1 MSGAAYDLVVVG
13 GGVTGA
19 GVARD
24 AALRGLKVAL
34 VERGEPG
41 GGTTAASTHLIHG
54 GVRYLLYDR
63 LTTHATCWDSGHI
76 VRTAGDLLTRLP
88 IVWPVY
94 RGHARGLETVETL
107 FEEYDRFQPMKYGR
121 PHLRLT
127 AEATARLVPGLKTE
141 GLLGAL
147 AFDEWWVDAE
157 KLAAR
162 TLDSARAAGAE
173 IFLKTPAEAMLRD
186 GARVSG
192 ISAGGREF
200 RSRLVVNAAGPWV
213 DRVAQMAGA
222 RLPLRL
228 MKGTH
233 LIWKD
238 PKRVPVGLLL
248 EAADRERYVF
258 VVPSPLGTWVG
269 PTDLPGPDDPDQTR
283 TTPEETDYLIRS
295 VRRYFSDWPQTPDRT
310 IVGSRPILGQPGAEK
325 LLSRDF
331 EVFDHESRDGVGGL
345 LTIGGGKMSDYRVMA
360 EAAVDAACRK
370 LGVSASATTQ
380 TLTLDG
386 RPVGAIPNF
395 TPPNPALKNFLKT
408 RPRLREAHALAYLG
422 AAFAAHT
429 ARRAFGLC
437 PAQDEA
443 AFLRRYAA

>member
-1 MSGAAYDLVVVG
+1 MTEFDLVVIG

-34 VERGEPG
+34 VERAEPG

-94 RGHARGLETVETL
+94 RGHSRGLETVETL
-107 FEEYDRFQPMKYGR
+107 LEEYDRFQPMKYGR

-127 AEATARLVPGLKTE
+127 PEATLKIVPGLKAE
-141 GLLGAL
+141 GLRGAL
-147 AFDEWWVDAE
+147 VFDEWWVDAQA
-157 KLAAR
+157 LAAR
-162 TLDSARAAGAE
+162 TLDSARRAGAE
-173 IFLKTPAEAMLRD
+173 ALVRVPAEAILRD
-186 GARVSG
+186 GARVVG
-192 ISAGGREF
+192 VRAGGRDL
-200 RSRLVVNAAGPWV
+200 RAKVVVNAAGPWV
-213 DRVAQMAGA
+213 DKVARLAGA
-222 RLPLRL
+222 SLPLRL

-238 PKRVPVGLLL
+238 QKLVPVGLLV
-248 EAADRERYVF
+248 EAVDRGRYVF

-269 PTDLPGPDDPDQTR
+269 PTDIPGPDDPDATR
-283 TTPEETDYLIRS
+283 TTADEVDYLQRS
-295 VRRYFSDWPQTPDRT
+295 VRLYFAKWPEKPDAT
-310 IVGSRPILGQPGAEK
+310 IVGSRPILGQPGSEK

-331 EVFDHESRDGVGGL
+331 EVFDHETRDGVPGL

-370 LGVSASATTQ
+370 LGAETRGTTQ
-380 TLTLDG
+380 DSTLDG
-386 RPVGAIPNF
+386 KPVGPIPVWPR
-395 TPPNPALKNFLKT
+395 PPRGLKRFL
-408 RPRLREAHALAYLG
+408 RRHPYLREAHALAHLG
-422 AAFAAHT
+422 AALGAHL
-429 ARRAFGLC
+429 ARRAAGLC
-437 PAQDEA
+437 PASGEDEFRA
-443 AFLRRYAA
+443 RYAAR

>member
-1 MSGAAYDLVVVG
+1 MSYDLVVIG
-13 GGVTGA
+13 AGVTGA

-41 GGTTAASTHLIHG
+41 CGTTRTSTHLIHG

-94 RGHARGLETVETL
+94 RDHSRGLETVETL
-107 FEEYDRFQPMKYGR
+107 FEEYDKFQPMKYGR

-127 AEATARLVPGLKTE
+127 AQACARLIPGLKTE

-173 IFLKTPAEAMLRD
+173 VFLHAPADSLLRD
-186 GARVSG
+186 GARV
-192 ISAGGREF
+192 AGVRTGEREL
-200 RSRLVVNAAGPWV
+200 RSRVTVNAAGPWV
-213 DRVAQMAGA
+213 DRVAHMAGA
-222 RLPLRL
+222 SLPLRL

-233 LIWKD
+233 LIWND
-238 PKRVPVGLLL
+238 PKMVPVGLLL
-248 EAADRERYVF
+248 EAVDRGRYVF

-269 PTDLPGPDDPDQTR
+269 PTDLPGPADPDQTR
-283 TTPEETDYLIRS
+283 TTPDETDYLIRS
-295 VRRYFSDWPQTPDRT
+295 VRRYFADWPQTPDAS
-310 IVGSRPILGQPGAEK
+310 IVGSRPILGQPGSEK

-331 EVFDHESRDGVGGL
+331 EVFDHESRDGVPGL

-360 EAAVDAACRK
+360 EAAVDIACLK
-370 LGVSASATTQ
+370 LGSGARATTQ

-386 RPVGAIPNF
+386 RPVGEIPDW
-395 TPPNPALKNFLKT
+395 PRPSPELKAFL
-408 RPRLREAHALAYLG
+408 RSHPRLRELHALGHLG
-422 AAFAAHT
+422 VAFAAHL
-429 ARRAFGLC
+429 ARRAAGLC
-437 PAQDEA
+437 PAQDEE
-443 AFLRRYAA
+443 AFRRRYS

>member
-1 MSGAAYDLVVVG
+1 MGYDLVVVG

-63 LTTHATCWDSGHI
+63 LTTHGTCWDSGHI

-88 IVWPVY
+88 LLWPVY

-107 FEEYDRFQPMKYGR
+107 FEEYDKFQPMKYGL
-121 PHLRLT
+121 PHMRLT
-127 AEATARLVPGLKTE
+127 PEACLKLVPGLAAE
-141 GLLGAL
+141 GLRGGLV
-147 AFDEWWVDAE
+147 FDEWWVDAQ
-157 KLAAR
+157 KLATR

-173 IFLKTPAEAMLRD
+173 VFLGAAADAVLRD
-186 GARVSG
+186 GARAAGVR
-192 ISAGGREF
+192 AGGREL
-200 RSRLVVNAAGPWV
+200 RGKIVVNAAGPWV
-213 DRVAQMAGA
+213 DKVARLAGA
-222 RLPLRL
+222 SLPLRL

-248 EAADRERYVF
+248 EAEDRSRYVF

-269 PTDLPGPDDPDQTR
+269 PTDIPGPSDPDQTR
-283 TTPEETDYLIRS
+283 TTPDETAYLLRS
-295 VRRYFSDWPQTPDRT
+295 VRRYFKDWPETPDAT

-331 EVFDHESRDGVGGL
+331 EVFDHETRDGIPGL

-360 EAAVDAACRK
+360 EAVVDAACRK
-370 LGVSASATTQ
+370 LGSTARATTQ
-380 TLTLDG
+380 SFTLDG
-386 RPVGAIPNF
+386 RPVGAIPDF
-395 TPPNPALKNFLKT
+395 APPSAELKNFLKT
-408 RPRLREAHALAYLG
+408 RPRLRELHALGYLG
-422 AAFAAHT
+422 AGLALHT
-429 ARRAFGLC
+429 ARRVAGLC
-437 PAQDEA
+437 PIEGED
-443 AFLRRYAA
+443 AFRRRYAPAA